1 MGGMMMELWNAYLRD
16 GTVTDGILVR
26 DEPIPDGLYHLVTE
40 VLVCH
45 VDGSYLAMRR
55 TADKKVFPGWLET
68 TAGGSALLG
77 EDPLACI
84 RRELAEETGILV
96 QPEQCYLTI
105 HEYYQQWHLI
115 SHYFLCKKLGDTQQ
129 HLTDY
134 EAQAGLV
141 PKWRPLEDA
150 VKDFSEY
157 RKFEGVNEM
166 RRGAYLRE
174 YTALQAL
181 PKA

>member
-1 MGGMMMELWNAYLRD
+1 VDQWLIPGGGLEEGETLEECC
-16 GTVTDGILVR
+16 VR
-26 DEPIPDGLYHLVTE
+26 E
-40 VLVCH
+40 
-45 VDGSYLAMRR
+45 M
-55 TADKKVFPGWLET
+55 
-68 TAGGSALLG
+68 
-77 EDPLACI
+77 
-84 RRELAEETGILV
+84 AEETGSLV